1 MTQRPI
7 ERLEA
12 TVHGLVQ
19 GVGFRWFTVHRAARL
34 GLTGWAA
41 NESDGS
47 VRVLAEGDAAALD
60 TFLENLRE
68 GPAGAQVDRID
79 HRRLPATG
87 GFASFGIRSGGHRG
101 D

>member
-1 MTQRPI
+1 MQ
-7 ERLEA
+7 
-12 TVHGLVQ
+12 
-19 GVGFRWFTVHRAARL
+19 RAARL

-47 VRVLAEGDAAALD
+47 VRVLAEGDGPSLDELLDALHQ
-60 TFLENLRE
+60 
-68 GPAGAQVDRID
+68 GPAGAQVTRVD

-87 GFASFGIRSGGHRG
+87 GFTTFGIRSGGHRG

>member
-1 MTQRPI
+1 MTERAI

-12 TVHGLVQ
+12 TVHGVVQ
-19 GVGFRWFTVHRAARL
+19 GVGFRWFTVQRAARL

-47 VRVLAEGDAAALD
+47 VRVLAEGDGASLDELLVALH
-60 TFLENLRE
+60 E
-68 GPAGAQVDRID
+68 GPAGAQVARVD

-87 GFASFGIRSGGHRG
+87 GFTTFGIRSAGHRG